1 MWYIGF
7 FFHHFQIMYQNYI
20 NITENNRTFI
30 SLYFL
35 EYLDTLLE
43 KKAKKKI
50 WLNKQIIST
59 VQV

>member
-43 KKAKKKI
+43 KKAKKK
-50 WLNKQIIST
+50 KYG
-59 VQV
+59 